1 MNEIFICVLSMTQDT
16 TNTGRNLADKL
27 MQIFLDSTTK
37 EFNILFF
44 PFSAKNKSQY
54 WYGNEQKLQ
63 SILSKKFVLSDPNL
77 SIANHCP
84 LFWQF
89 TKLFFKN

>member
-44 PFSAKNKSQY
+44 HFPLKISHNTGMEMNKNCKVFFQR
-54 WYGNEQKLQ
+54 
-63 SILSKKFVLSDPNL
+63 NL
-77 SIANHCP
+77 SCP
-84 LFWQF
+84 IQIYQ
-89 TKLFFKN
+89 

>member
-44 PFSAKNKSQY
+44 IF
-54 WYGNEQKLQ
+54 
-63 SILSKKFVLSDPNL
+63 
-77 SIANHCP
+77 C
-84 LFWQF
+84 
-89 TKLFFKN
+89 